1 MPKRK
6 CSFTE
11 ELLKSFPAFRP
22 GRDKWEALCTV
33 CKAGTYVSVS
43 NGGARDLKIHLDTEK
58 HKTAVRGEDLIPHAN
73 ASDRDAG
80 PRWMLSSLELLL
92 TVGRLSQ
99 CLQMS
104 NCEQTQSCT
113 TWDPLTSS
121 SHPFLDVKT
130 EIHAM
135 VRAHSAAGC

>member
-6 CSFTE
+6 CSFTD

-58 HKTAVRGEDLIPHAN
+58 HKTAVRGEGQATYHDLFWVARGADN
-73 ASDRDAG
+73 SGAD
-80 PRWMLSSLELLL
+80 
-92 TVGRLSQ
+92 
-99 CLQMS
+99 
-104 NCEQTQSCT
+104 
-113 TWDPLTSS
+113 
-121 SHPFLDVKT
+121 
-130 EIHAM
+130 
-135 VRAHSAAGC
+135 AAGCSATRTEELPWPVRCSLIYPIIEIADVRAERHAVQSGSTRALSPAQGCIESRL